1 MQLTQLNP
9 ASGGLHRHEHA
20 QHANIESD
28 CAGRSSSIGAR
39 DASIASDR
47 PGRSAGIRA
56 RQPNLKS
63 DHRDYSDRRW
73 RIAYA
78 RCRIMMDWLS
88 PALPAVIAVVAAM
101 LLAERRLSRLEA
113 RVELIL
119 RRLEW
124 MEIEH
129 EN

>member
-1 MQLTQLNP
+1 M
-9 ASGGLHRHEHA
+9 E
-20 QHANIESD
+20 
-28 CAGRSSSIGAR
+28 
-39 DASIASDR
+39 
-47 PGRSAGIRA
+47 
-56 RQPNLKS
+56 
-63 DHRDYSDRRW
+63 
-73 RIAYA
+73 
-78 RCRIMMDWLS
+78 WLS